1 MVEMGE
7 KRKINYRKTKKNVF
21 WSLLGFVLLSTSMIF
36 YADYRISSSVKNKIY
51 DDIHQIPYNK
61 AGLLLGTSKQ
71 LKSGQENLYFYY
83 RIDAAVALFQAKK
96 IDYIVVSGDNSTVQY
111 NEPLDM
117 KKELIKRGIPEDRI
131 YLDYA
136 GFRTFDSVIRMKE
149 IFGQTSFTVISQ
161 KFHNQRAVFIA
172 NEKGL
177 NAIAFNAQNVNK
189 YSGLKTNIR
198 EKFAQV
204 KAILDIWFGKEP
216 KFLGNPIELK

>member
-1 MVEMGE
+1 MVKMGE
-7 KRKINYRKTKKNVF
+7 NRKINYRKIKKIAL
-21 WSLLGFVLLSTSMIF
+21 WSMLGFIVFSIGMML
-36 YADYRISSSVKNKIY
+36 YADYRINASVKGKIY
-51 DDIHQIPYNK
+51 DDINQIPYNK

-111 NEPLDM
+111 NEPLDL
-117 KKELIKRGIPEDRI
+117 KKELMKRGIPEERI

-177 NAIAFNAQNVNK
+177 NAIALNAEDVNK

-204 KAILDIWFGKEP
+204 KAIIDRMI
-216 KFLGNPIELK
+216 